1 MSLHQLCQTR
11 CPVSFQSMLWLIY
24 KRLGSSTST
33 QFAYGIVVSEWLKV
47 YHTVV
52 IKEVSIQMLSVAKIK
67 FALLR

>member
-11 CPVSFQSMLWLIY
+11 GPVIFQSMLWLIY

-33 QFAYGIVVSEWLKV
+33 EFAYGITVWEWLKV

-52 IKEVSIQMLSVAKIK
+52 TNEVSIQMLSVA
-67 FALLR
+67 